1 MRTHPGESVPPPRC
15 RPTVLC
21 PRNFGGLVVVD
32 AGQSHDGA
40 VQSNWVE
47 FLVSG
52 ALAGAAWVVA
62 ESIPAKR
69 PGAAGRA

>member
-1 MRTHPGESVPPPRC
+1 M
-15 RPTVLC
+15 
-21 PRNFGGLVVVD
+21 VVD